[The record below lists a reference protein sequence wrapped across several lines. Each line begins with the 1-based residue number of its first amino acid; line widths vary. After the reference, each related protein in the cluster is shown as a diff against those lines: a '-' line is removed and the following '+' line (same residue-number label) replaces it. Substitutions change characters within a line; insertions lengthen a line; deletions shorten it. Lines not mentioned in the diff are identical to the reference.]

1 MAYSTLLFDVS
12 DHVATIT
19 IHRPDAA
26 NALNDQMGKELFD
39 VIMRC
44 DTDPEIRAV
53 IITGTGSMFCA
64 GGDLKSFKAIELSQV
79 EYRFKE
85 ITTYLHAAVARMN
98 RMDAPVIAAVNG
110 VAAGAGLSLACACD
124 LALAAE
130 SARFTMAYTKAGLTP
145 DGSGSYYLTRL
156 VGLRR
161 AMEMTLTNRV
171 LTAKEALE
179 WGLVN
184 QVVPDDQLMEEARK
198 LAVQL
203 ANGPTVSLGA
213 AKRLLHEGWNETLE
227 TQLEKE
233 SQSIAKLAASPVG
246 KEGIA
251 AFVEKR
257 PPRFHG

>member
-1 MAYSTLLFDVS
+1 MEYKTLRFDVS

-19 IHRPDAA
+19 IHRPEAY
-26 NALNDQMGKELFD
+26 NSLNDEMGKELFD
-39 VIMRC
+39 VVMRC

-53 IITGTGSMFCA
+53 ILTGTGPMFCS
-64 GGDLKSFKAIELSQV
+64 GGDLKSFAQIELSQV

-110 VAAGAGLSLACACD
+110 VAAGAGLSLVCACD

-130 SARFTMAYTKAGLTP
+130 SSRFTMAYTRAGLTP
-145 DGSGSYYLTRL
+145 DGSGSYFLTRL

-161 AMEMTLTNRV
+161 AMELTLTNRV
-171 LTAKEALE
+171 LSAQEALE

-184 QVVPDDQLMEEARK
+184 RVVPDGQLLEEARK
-198 LAVQL
+198 LALQL

-213 AKRLLHEGWNETLE
+213 AKRLLYEGWNETLE
-227 TQLEKE
+227 TQMEKE
-233 SQSIAKLAASPVG
+233 SQNIAKLAASPVG
-246 KEGIA
+246 QEGIG